1 MKTFE
6 RLRFFLIIGASTR
19 RSSTDGCQYF
29 LLTSPIL
36 KKKNIKQMKIEKG
49 ACRFDALGSVQQHL
63 IVPQRFHHHPS
74 ICTFTV
80 ISVPT
85 SETLERL
92 SKLPAPVGSFDWLP
106 LISNRFDYQIGR
118 VHVFESE
125 LCASDDHI
133 EICALPDAIQSKT
146 GTKTGY

>member
-29 LLTSPIL
+29 FINQPYL
-36 KKKNIKQMKIEKG
+36 KKKTKQMKIEKG

-106 LISNRFDYQIGR
+106 LISNRFDY
-118 VHVFESE
+118 
-125 LCASDDHI
+125 
-133 EICALPDAIQSKT
+133 
-146 GTKTGY
+146 